1 MSHKLNHKVISLPQR
16 ILGDTVWSD
25 RFAMT
30 GIGGITLMG
39 RTVARIA
46 SRITT
51 MCKAGGFE
59 EKELYTK
66 AKLLLEIYRDVC
78 WGTAEQAE
86 SCENDLYDYSME
98 YCSGSLESA
107 MLYLETFAPD
117 ENRDRFEARINN
129 LFEIKWMIEIID
141 AALYKVRECPVN
153 GELYISILSA
163 YYLSNFTY
171 TESEMLEFL
180 NIDRS
185 TYYRR
190 KKEAIT
196 VFGLSLWGK
205 CLLDYKSIITSEAK
219 DAQISLWEL
228 NGSLV

>member
-1 MSHKLNHKVISLPQR
+1 MIRSIR
-16 ILGDTVWSD
+16 M
-25 RFAMT
+25 A
-30 GIGGITLMG
+30 GIWEGITFMSKK
-39 RTVARIA
+39 VARVA

-59 EKELYTK
+59 EKELYHK

-78 WGTAEQAE
+78 WGTAEQAQ
-86 SCENDLYDYSME
+86 SCENDLYDYSLE
-98 YCSGSLESA
+98 YCSGSIESA

-117 ENRDRFEARINN
+117 ESRDRFESRINN
-129 LFEIKWMIEIID
+129 LFEIKWMIEIVD

-153 GELYISILSA
+153 GELYSSILSA

-171 TESEMLEFL
+171 TESDMLEMLNL
-180 NIDRS
+180 DRS
-185 TYYRR
+185 TFYRR

-205 CLLDYKSIITSEAK
+205 CLLDYKKIITPESS
-219 DAQISLWEL
+219 DSQISLWDL